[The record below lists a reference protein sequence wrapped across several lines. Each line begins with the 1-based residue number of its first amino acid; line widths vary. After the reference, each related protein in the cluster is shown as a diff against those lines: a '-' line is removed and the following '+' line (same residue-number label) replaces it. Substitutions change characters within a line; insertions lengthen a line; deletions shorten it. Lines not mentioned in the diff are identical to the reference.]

1 MIAMKMYCKKS
12 SVQSVVNEVK
22 TRKGSLSSIQGSNIA
37 SAINGLVIPTQ
48 RGEPNTVLTASN
60 QSVTIQRGK
69 YTGGSVSVVP
79 QNATAVLS
87 RDGGNVTIESG
98 KTLASVTVPAS
109 NVVSYASGKIT
120 PTDKVT
126 SVQITGLS
134 FSPTGFIVMCT
145 NPNYKTSGS
154 YDVFATVCCYKQGS
168 GYVSTGFLPNNSA
181 YLGVVT
187 SASATFGSNS
197 FSVSNIV
204 GSRNGSTINCM
215 FRDREY
221 SWFAWG

>member
-1 MIAMKMYCKKS
+1 MYCKKS

-22 TRKGSLSSIQGSNIA
+22 TRKGSSNSIRGSNIA
-37 SAINGLVIPTQ
+37 SEINDLVLPTQ
-48 RGEPNTVLTASN
+48 RGAPNTVLTAGN
-60 QSVTIQRGK
+60 PSVTIQRGK

-87 RDGGNVTIESG
+87 RDGGNVPIESG
-98 KTLASVTVPAS
+98 KTLASVTVPAR

-134 FSPTGFIVMCT
+134 FSPIGFIVMCT
-145 NPNYKTSGS
+145 GPNYKVKGS
-154 YDVFATVCCYKQGS
+154 SDVFATVCCYKQGN
-168 GYVSTGFLPNNSA
+168 GYISTGFLPNKSA

-204 GSRNGSTINCM
+204 GSRNGTTINCM

>member
-1 MIAMKMYCKKS
+1 MKMYCKKS
-12 SVQSVVNEVK
+12 SVQSVADEVK
-22 TRKGSLSSIQGSNIA
+22 VRKGSSSSIQGSNIA
-37 SAINGLVIPTQ
+37 SEINGLVLPTQ
-48 RGEPNTVLTASN
+48 RGAPNTVLTASN
-60 QSVTIQRGK
+60 PSVTIQRGK

-98 KTLASVTVPAS
+98 KTLASVTVPAK

-120 PTDKVT
+120 PADNVT

-134 FSPTGFIVMCT
+134 FSPVGFVVMCT
-145 NPNYKTSGS
+145 NPNYKMSGS
-154 YDVFATVCCYKQGS
+154 NNAVATVCCYKSGS
-168 GYVSTGFLPNNSA
+168 GYLATGFMPNRSA

-197 FSVSNIV
+197 FSVSNIT
-204 GSRNGSTINCM
+204 GSRNGSTINCI